1 MAEKDVSEKALISLN
16 DVFADIVNGLLFQ
29 GRQIVRE
36 DMLTDASAYSTYDDL
51 GMQRYQ
57 ERDVAK
63 YLVLDNGERT
73 RVRIAFLGI
82 ENQTGYDPDMVIRT
96 LNYDAA
102 AYRAELDQEDRYPV
116 ITLVL
121 YFGDRPWGKNK
132 TLFDSVEIEEEY
144 RPYVNDYRINLF
156 EIAFLPEESVRWFHS
171 DFKIVVDYFIHV
183 RKDPDYRPK
192 DPVRFQHT
200 YELLLLMAALT
211 HDHRFVDVME
221 GDDEGGVLDRMESI
235 LERAEIRGRAE
246 GEALGR
252 AEGEALGRAEGEAR
266 GRAEGEALGR
276 IEGRLSVLTSLAK
289 KGLLSLENAA
299 KEADLSPE
307 EFLKKMAELEQKV

>member
-102 AYRAELDQEDRYPV
+102 AYRAELDQEVRYPV

-121 YFGDRPWGKNK
+121 YFGCK
-132 TLFDSVEIEEEY
+132 Y
-144 RPYVNDYRINLF
+144 
-156 EIAFLPEESVRWFHS
+156 H
-171 DFKIVVDYFIHV
+171 
-183 RKDPDYRPK
+183 
-192 DPVRFQHT
+192 
-200 YELLLLMAALT
+200 
-211 HDHRFVDVME
+211 
-221 GDDEGGVLDRMESI
+221 
-235 LERAEIRGRAE
+235 
-246 GEALGR
+246 
-252 AEGEALGRAEGEAR
+252 
-266 GRAEGEALGR
+266 
-276 IEGRLSVLTSLAK
+276 
-289 KGLLSLENAA
+289 
-299 KEADLSPE
+299 
-307 EFLKKMAELEQKV
+307 